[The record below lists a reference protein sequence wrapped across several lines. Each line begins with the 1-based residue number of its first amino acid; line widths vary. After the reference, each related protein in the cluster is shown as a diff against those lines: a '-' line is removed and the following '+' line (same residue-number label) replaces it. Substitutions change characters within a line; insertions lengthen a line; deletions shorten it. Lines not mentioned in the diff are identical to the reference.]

1 MYSDSE
7 VQTLIDTN
15 FTPARFHVKE
25 QPDAFPRFGAEW
37 TPTVLISSSAGK
49 EHHRIEGF
57 LPKDDFMGQ
66 LRLGLGHLA
75 RERGDFERAENQYRE
90 LVDSAQPD
98 LAAEA
103 LYWAGVSNY
112 KRTGDGDVLTDTARQ
127 MRVRFADSIWMKK
140 ASVWEK

>member
-1 MYSDSE
+1 M
-7 VQTLIDTN
+7 QALIASS

-37 TPTVLISSSAGK
+37 TPTILVSDSAGK
-49 EHHRIEGF
+49 EQHRIEGF

-66 LRLGLGHLA
+66 LRLGLAHAA
-75 RERGDFERAENQYRE
+75 RAKGDFASAESRYRE
-90 LVDSAQPD
+90 LAGAAPPE

-103 LYWAGVSNY
+103 LYWGGVSSY
-112 KRTGDGDVLTDTARQ
+112 KRTNDATALTETARQ
-127 MRVRFADSIWMKK
+127 MRERFPDSTWMKK